1 MEYNEVLFQ
10 KVAMPRIKKFAK
22 DRHDVLSV
30 QSMDKDDMAQ
40 ECRLLVW
47 KELARY
53 TNIKEVEVCKIINTI
68 ISTKILNL
76 IREGKEEMN
85 KIEYE
90 EEVPDV

>member
-1 MEYNEVLFQ
+1 
-10 KVAMPRIKKFAK
+10 
-22 DRHDVLSV
+22 
-30 QSMDKDDMAQ
+30 MAQ
-40 ECRLLVW
+40 GVHQITADFE

-90 EEVPDV
+90 EEVPVTKVKINGKLHNASL